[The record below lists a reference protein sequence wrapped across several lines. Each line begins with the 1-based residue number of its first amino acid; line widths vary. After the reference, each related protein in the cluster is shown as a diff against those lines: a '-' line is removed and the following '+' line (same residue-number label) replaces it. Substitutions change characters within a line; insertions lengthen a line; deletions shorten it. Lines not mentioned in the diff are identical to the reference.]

1 MSQWMLGY
9 IRTGAKGQG
18 NLHDRCRLDVAG
30 HDDGMERRIGMPQLT
45 VDMSAAARV
54 LKLLGDPTRLTI
66 LAILNQRECCVCE
79 LLEVFSSSQPAIS
92 QHLRKLKDAGLIQ
105 EERRGQWVYYSLRP
119 QSEYYSLLQAVLSYV
134 PNQDE
139 NIRKIEEANLAS
151 RCGC

>member
-1 MSQWMLGY
+1 
-9 IRTGAKGQG
+9 
-18 NLHDRCRLDVAG
+18 
-30 HDDGMERRIGMPQLT
+30 MPQLA
-45 VDMSAAARV
+45 MEIGAAARV

-79 LLEVFSSSQPAIS
+79 LLEVFSTSQPAIS

-119 QSEYYSLLQAVLSYV
+119 KSEYYSLLQAVLSYV
-134 PNQDE
+134 PDQDE
-139 NIRKIEEANLAS
+139 NIRKIETANPAA

>member
-1 MSQWMLGY
+1 
-9 IRTGAKGQG
+9 
-18 NLHDRCRLDVAG
+18 
-30 HDDGMERRIGMPQLT
+30 MPQLA
-45 VDMSAAARV
+45 MEIGAAARV

-79 LLEVFSSSQPAIS
+79 LLEVFSTSQPAIS

-134 PNQDE
+134 PDQGE
-139 NIRKIEEANLAS
+139 NIRKIETANPAD